1 MDGNKSPHV
10 KICSLNTISM
20 ENFLKYILQIIKS
33 IRDLRFIDMNSSFNE
48 DKERTQLH
56 AACQIGRKTNRTAVF
71 ATQTT

>member
-1 MDGNKSPHV
+1 
-10 KICSLNTISM
+10 M

-56 AACQIGRKTNRTAVF
+56 AACQIGRKTNRTSGF
-71 ATQTT
+71 CNLDHIE